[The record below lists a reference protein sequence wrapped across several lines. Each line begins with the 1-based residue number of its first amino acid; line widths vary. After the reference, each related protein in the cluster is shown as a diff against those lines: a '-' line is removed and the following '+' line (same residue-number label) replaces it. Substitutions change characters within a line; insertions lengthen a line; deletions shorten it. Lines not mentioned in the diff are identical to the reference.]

1 MAEVLQL
8 YNVFGAATERT
19 MFEVP
24 SALAQRGHRMTWA
37 AESVDTDPESIGVV
51 HDLPRI
57 AVRPGDDA
65 AVEAELQ
72 AVARRE
78 PAVPGRFDLV
88 HGHFGPRL
96 LHALPHLARGTPAV
110 VSCYGYDTSRLL
122 RDPAWAT
129 RYRVFAERGGRFVA
143 LSDDMRRRLTACG
156 VPASS
161 VDVIPLGIDPDAWTF
176 DPAETRERR
185 LLFVG
190 RFVEKK
196 GLDTLLH
203 AWAELC
209 RDPAFDDAGL
219 DVVGGGDAG
228 PATLAERLA
237 IAQRVRFRGVMPY
250 EELGDVMRSA
260 WALVAPS
267 CTAADGD
274 AEGCPMV
281 LMQAQAVGTP
291 VVTTA
296 HAGNPEALPPE
307 AQGFVVPERDA
318 GALAEAMRKIL
329 SLDVA
334 SLHTL
339 RAAGR
344 AWIERRFDLRRTTDA
359 YDRLYRKR
367 SG

>member
-19 MFEVP
+19 MLELP
-24 SALAQRGHRMTWA
+24 SALARRDHAMTWA
-37 AESVDTDPESIGVV
+37 AESVQTYPQGVGDL

-57 AVRPGDDA
+57 AVHDGDEA
-65 AVEAELQ
+65 AVGAELE
-72 AVARRE
+72 AVAGRA

-96 LHALPHLARGTPAV
+96 LHALPYLARGTPAV

-122 RDPAWAT
+122 RDPAWAV
-129 RYRVFAERGGRFVA
+129 RYRGFAERGGRFVT
-143 LSDDMRRRLTACG
+143 LSDDMRRRLTLCG

-161 VDVIPLGIDPDAWTF
+161 VEVIPLGIDPDAWAF

-219 DVVGGGDAG
+219 DIVGDGDTG
-228 PATLAERLA
+228 PSALANSLG
-237 IAQRVRFRGVMPY
+237 ITHRVRFFGAVPY
-250 EELGDVMRSA
+250 TDLAAVMRSA

-267 CTAADGD
+267 RTAADGD

-307 AQGFVVPERDA
+307 AQDFVVPERDA
-318 GALAEAMRKIL
+318 AALAEAMRRLLTIP
-329 SLDVA
+329 A
-334 SLHTL
+334 SERQAL

-344 AWIERRFDLRRTTDA
+344 AWIVERFDLRRTVDA
-359 YDRLYRKR
+359 YDALYRQVT
-367 SG
+367 G